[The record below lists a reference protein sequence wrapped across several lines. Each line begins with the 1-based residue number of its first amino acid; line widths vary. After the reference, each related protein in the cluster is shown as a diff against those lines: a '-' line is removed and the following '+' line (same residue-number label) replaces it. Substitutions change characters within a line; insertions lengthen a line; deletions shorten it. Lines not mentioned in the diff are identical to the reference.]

1 VRTSS
6 EAIHAERQRR
16 SVMWDAVQRIQQE
29 RPLTADEVREIG
41 CYNGARGIWRG
52 KASTAHLTE
61 SGHGVCVGIS
71 SRGKYEDEIGEE
83 TGTYDYPST
92 QATTYDQGDIDAM
105 RAALSLGMPLFL
117 IRDTNAKG
125 ALVQGKGPRRRVDR
139 VEFVADDPL
148 SRSLVFTFSL
158 GGRSDYVLPQ
168 DEEGSCFQA
177 RETKQRQS
185 NSKKRSQAAFRAA
198 VISRY
203 GDRRCCLCD
212 APPEVIE
219 AAHIVPVSNDGSDW
233 GGNGLL
239 LCRNHHALYDLG
251 RWCLDPDDLEVV
263 PAFGH
268 DLTTLQVQRSNLRHL
283 KQAPDEDAL
292 RWRWQVFSG
301 RRESDAA
308 L

>member
-1 VRTSS
+1 
-6 EAIHAERQRR
+6 
-16 SVMWDAVQRIQQE
+16 MWEAVQRIQQE

-41 CYNGARGIWRG
+41 CYNGARGIWRD

-71 SRGKYEDEIGEE
+71 SRDKYEDAIEEE
-83 TGTYDYPST
+83 TGTYYYPST
-92 QATTYDQGDIDAM
+92 QTTTYDQGDIDAM
-105 RAALSLGMPLFL
+105 RAAFSLAMPLFL

-148 SRSLVFTFSL
+148 SRSLVFTLSL

-168 DEEGSCFQA
+168 DEEGSCFQE
-177 RETKQRQS
+177 RVSKQRQS

-198 VISRY
+198 VITRY
-203 GDRRCCLCD
+203 GERRCCLCD
-212 APPEVIE
+212 APPEVLE
-219 AAHIVPVSNDGSDW
+219 AAHIVPVSDDGSDW

-251 RWCLDPDDLEVV
+251 RWCLDPDDLGVV
-263 PAFGH
+263 PASGH
-268 DLTTLQVQRSNLRHL
+268 DLTSLQVQRSNVRHL
-283 KQAPDEDAL
+283 KQGPDPKAL
-292 RWRWQVFSG
+292 QWRWERWS
-301 RRESDAA
+301 
-308 L
+308 